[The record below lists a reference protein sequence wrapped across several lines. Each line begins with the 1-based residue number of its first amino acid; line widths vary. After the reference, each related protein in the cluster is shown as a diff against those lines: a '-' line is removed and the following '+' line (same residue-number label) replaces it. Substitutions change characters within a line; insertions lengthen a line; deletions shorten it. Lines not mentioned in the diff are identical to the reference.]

1 MNYADRKKMVL
12 ARKAIEDYENMQ
24 ISALTVK
31 ELRKLVTDIV
41 TDVVDNTQHRK
52 NIRDNENRRAAG
64 LLPYPSPSEFAVM
77 EKWGGGGR

>member
-1 MNYADRKKMVL
+1 MNYADRKKIVL
-12 ARKAIEDYENMQ
+12 ARKAIEDFENMP

-52 NIRDNENRRAAG
+52 NLREAEARRAAG
-64 LLPYPSPSEFAVM
+64 LLPLMMANAHVRSKAM
-77 EKWGGGGR
+77 EG

>member
-12 ARKAIEDYENMQ
+12 ARKAIEDFENMP

-52 NIRDNENRRAAG
+52 NLREAEARRAAG
-64 LLPYPSPSEFAVM
+64 SLPLLMPNARVHSKAM
-77 EKWGGGGR
+77 GG